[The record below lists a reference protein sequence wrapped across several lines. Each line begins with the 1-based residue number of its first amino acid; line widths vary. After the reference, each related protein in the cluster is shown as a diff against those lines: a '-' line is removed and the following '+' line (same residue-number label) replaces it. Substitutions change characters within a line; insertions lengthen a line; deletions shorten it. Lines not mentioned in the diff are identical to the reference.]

1 MIDQQPVLEPVEP
14 TSPAMPASR
23 RKSNRTG
30 NLLLAAAGIV
40 AIGGIAFAAGR
51 FTAPA
56 AAVTPGNGNG
66 NFGLFPGGSFDPGSF
81 PGGQGGPGQGGP
93 GAGPGNATLRGEVT
107 AVSDSA
113 ITLELENGST
123 IDVPIDESTD
133 YQAATESAPSE
144 VVVGSSVLVQSSDVS
159 FTPGAGPGASFDPS
173 NGQPQL
179 TVGAAEQVIVLDE

>member
-1 MIDQQPVLEPVEP
+1 MTDQQPVLEPVQP
-14 TSPAMPASR
+14 TSPTMPALR

-30 NLLLAAAGIV
+30 NLLLAVAGIV
-40 AIGGIAFAAGR
+40 AIAGIAFAAGR

-56 AAVTPGNGNG
+56 AAVTPGNG

-93 GAGPGNATLRGEVT
+93 GAGFGNATLRGEVT
-107 AVSDSA
+107 AVSDSS
-113 ITLELENGST
+113 ITLELQNGST

-133 YQAATESAPSE
+133 YQAATEATPSE
-144 VVVGSSVLVQSSDVS
+144 VAVGSSVLVQPSDVS
-159 FTPGAGPGASFDPS
+159 FTPGTGPGASLDPS

-179 TVGAAEQVIVLDE
+179 TVGPAEQVIVLDE